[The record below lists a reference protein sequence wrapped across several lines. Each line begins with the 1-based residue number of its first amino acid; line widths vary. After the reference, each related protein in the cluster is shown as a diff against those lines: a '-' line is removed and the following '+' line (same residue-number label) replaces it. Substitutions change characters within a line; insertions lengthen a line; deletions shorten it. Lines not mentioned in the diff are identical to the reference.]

1 MDLKNYRSI
10 LVSGTILLSGCS
22 FASEALLPS
31 LTGEDPSKSEQLAQ
45 ATPQT
50 APQAA
55 QVQRAPQPIP
65 AQQPP
70 AMGSS
75 NFEPKGVTPGSNT
88 GTFVGEKVV
97 DLRSELS
104 RLQTNV
110 SKDNGDLQH
119 VRAKTVQDSQRY
131 HAAVSAI
138 NARLQVGTTPGNP
151 ILVDQFNQALSDLKK
166 IGDDIGDMNVLTTRV
181 TADSTLAAFLAEN
194 TRAAFRLSGAV
205 DDDHQQLAILEDE
218 VNRTVVLIDRLL
230 KELSED
236 VQRQTNY
243 VATERSNL
251 NTLSSSIKSGE
262 IMGASLTYRALSAA
276 TANTP
281 TPSPMA
287 RSTVDRRPLVVIR
300 FDRSNVAYEQ
310 ALYNAVSRVLERRP
324 NATFALV
331 AVAPA
336 SGGAARV
343 ALNSNKA
350 QRNTESVLRAL
361 QRMGLPPQRIGISAR
376 TSGAAQS
383 NEVHLYLN

>member
-10 LVSGTILLSGCS
+10 FVSATILLSGCS
-22 FASEALLPS
+22 FTSESLLPS
-31 LTGEDPSKSEQLAQ
+31 LTGEDPSGSEQQAQ
-45 ATPQT
+45 A
-50 APQAA
+50 APQRAPQPA
-55 QVQRAPQPIP
+55 QVQRAPQPVP

-70 AMGSS
+70 AMGNT
-75 NFEPKGVTPGSNT
+75 NFEPKGVTPGSDT
-88 GTFVGEKVV
+88 GTFVGKKVV
-97 DLRSELS
+97 ELRNELT
-104 RLQTNV
+104 RLQRNV
-110 SKDNGDLQH
+110 SKDNGDLQQ
-119 VRAKTVQDSQRY
+119 VRARTVQDSQRY
-131 HAAVSAI
+131 HSAVSAI

-166 IGDDIGDMNVLTTRV
+166 IGDDISNMNVLTTRV

-205 DDDHQQLAILEDE
+205 DNDHQQLAILEDE

-236 VQRQTNY
+236 IQRQTNY

-262 IMGASLTYRALSAA
+262 IMGASLTNRALSAA
-276 TANTP
+276 TANA
-281 TPSPMA
+281 PMGAPVA
-287 RSTVDRRPLVVIR
+287 RSTVGRRPLVVIR

-310 ALYNAVSRVLERRP
+310 ALYNAVSRALERRP
-324 NATFALV
+324 NATFSLV

-350 QRNTESVLRAL
+350 QRNAESVLRAL
-361 QRMGLPPQRIGISAR
+361 QRMGLPPQRIGVSAR